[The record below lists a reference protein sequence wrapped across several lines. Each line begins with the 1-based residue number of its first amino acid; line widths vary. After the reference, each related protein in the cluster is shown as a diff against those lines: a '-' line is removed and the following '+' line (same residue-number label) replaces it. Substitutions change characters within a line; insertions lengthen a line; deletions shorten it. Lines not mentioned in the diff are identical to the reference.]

1 MTGHTLPYDE
11 YLWIQYGKRVVGGND
26 FPVRYYRCSYP
37 GCTVRKKCV
46 RSPTGEITEI
56 VYRDSH
62 HHPKPH
68 LIDIDLSFA
77 TRDGNRWKE
86 HPTTSD
92 SLLRL
97 TMASTTMISLL
108 SRISEYNIF
117 GSIKMLIFQFFK
129 IMFYEAV

>member
-77 TRDGNRWKE
+77 TRDGGKSIRRLQIRYYDLRWQAQPWYPSCRE
-86 HPTTSD
+86 
-92 SLLRL
+92 
-97 TMASTTMISLL
+97 
-108 SRISEYNIF
+108 SRNI
-117 GSIKMLIFQFFK
+117 IFSGP
-129 IMFYEAV
+129 